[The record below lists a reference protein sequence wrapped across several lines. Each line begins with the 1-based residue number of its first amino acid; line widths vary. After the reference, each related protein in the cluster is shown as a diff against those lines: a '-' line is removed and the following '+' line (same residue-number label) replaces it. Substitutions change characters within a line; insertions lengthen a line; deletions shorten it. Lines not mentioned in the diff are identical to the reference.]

1 MSTATADLAAP
12 PPQAGWTRF
21 IGDFTRPAEHSIPL
35 RVATLIAVIAATVAV
50 VANGVGGMGVWVIAL
65 GVIPAGAA
73 VSYIRRESRSPV
85 IPSIL
90 TLITVV
96 LAVRFIMEHSQT
108 VNPGELRLPLAELL
122 VILEG
127 VRSFS
132 LRSRRDLRLAL
143 ASSIALIALAGALS
157 LSISFAAFLAVWGS
171 AAAAALTLSHR
182 SELMELAGGPS
193 RRRDRR
199 RGSRAPAR
207 TVVAAACAVGAIAV
221 TAFLIVPAAKSSRLL
236 AFTSRLPDQV
246 KVPKEGG
253 LSNPSLG
260 DQNPGTSDTPD
271 AGRPPESFGY
281 FGFSNEL
288 DTSVRGRPD
297 DTLVLRVRSSA
308 PDFWRGQT
316 FDRWDGRRWTI
327 SDERTVVLSGGRGPI
342 PTLNPAGESPPVGE
356 ELVQTF
362 HLETP
367 GPNVIFAANRATQV
381 YIPQS
386 ALFALSDGTIRT
398 GVELE
403 QGAIYTVVS
412 RRAPST
418 PADLR
423 LVGDVRN
430 RVPSEIVSRYA
441 QPPVITERTRQLA
454 ERLANETTSTYDTIR
469 AMEAWMG
476 ANTEYSLDIPP
487 LPEGADAVDTFLFD
501 ERTGFCEQIAS
512 SLVVMLRSQ
521 GIPAR
526 LAVGYT
532 PGERNPFTGLYEV
545 RAKDAH
551 AWTEVY
557 FPGYGWQSFDP
568 TAQVPF
574 AGEPQTDAA
583 RAGLKDYL
591 AKHLPDLSP
600 PLIAALAVVILGVA
614 TFLAWRPIRA
624 IVARLRA
631 RRRRSWAHLQ
641 LDRLDS
647 IGTALGRE
655 REPAE
660 TAHEYAAALNR
671 TVLPDPRLATVADAL
686 VADAFSEGALDPDAR
701 VEVERLIDALA
712 ERA

>member
-1 MSTATADLAAP
+1 MSDVATTAT
-12 PPQAGWTRF
+12 PPQPGWTRF
-21 IGDFTRPAEHSIPL
+21 IGDFTRPAEHSVPL
-35 RVATLIAVIAATVAV
+35 RIATLIAVIAATVAV
-50 VANGVGGMGVWVIAL
+50 VANGVGGVAVWVVAL

-73 VSYIRRESRSPV
+73 ISYFRRESRSPV
-85 IPSIL
+85 IPLIL
-90 TLITVV
+90 TIITVA
-96 LAVRFIMEHSQT
+96 LAGRFIAEHNQT
-108 VNPGELRLPLAELL
+108 INPGELRLPLAELL

-157 LSISFAAFLAVWGS
+157 LSIGFAAFLAVWGS
-171 AAAAALTLSHR
+171 AAAAAMTLSHR
-182 SELMELAGGPS
+182 SELIELAGGSSPLRS
-193 RRRDRR
+193 RQRT
-199 RGSRAPAR
+199 SRTPAR

-221 TAFLIVPAAKSSRLL
+221 AAFLIVPAAKSSRLL

-246 KVPKEGG
+246 KVPQQGG

-260 DQNPGTSDTPD
+260 DQDPGKAGDPTTGTP
-271 AGRPPESFGY
+271 PQSFGY

-316 FDRWDGRRWTI
+316 FDQWDGRRWTI
-327 SDERTVVLSGGRGPI
+327 SDERTAVLTGTRGPI
-342 PTLNPAGESPPVGE
+342 PTLDPAGEGPATGE

-367 GPNVIFAANRATQV
+367 GPNVIFAANRAVQV

-398 GVELE
+398 GVELDE
-403 QGAIYTVVS
+403 GAIYTVVS

-418 PADLR
+418 PVGLR
-423 LVGDVRN
+423 LVGDVRD
-430 RVPSEIVSRYA
+430 RVPAEIVARYA
-441 QPPVITERTRQLA
+441 QPPVISERTKELA
-454 ERLANETTSTYDTIR
+454 TELSRGTTNTYDTVR

-476 ANTEYSLDIPP
+476 SNTEYSLDIPP

-583 RAGLKDYL
+583 RAGLRDYL
-591 AKHLPDLSP
+591 ARHLPDLSP
-600 PLIAALAVVILGVA
+600 PVIALLTLVVFAIGAV
-614 TFLAWRPIRA
+614 FAWQPIRA
-624 IVARLRA
+624 LLTRIHA
-631 RRRRSWAHLQ
+631 RRRRGWAHRQ
-641 LDRLDS
+641 LDRLDA
-647 IGTALGRE
+647 IGTKLGRE

-671 TVLPDPRLATVADAL
+671 TVLPDGRLATVADAL
-686 VADAFSEGALDPDAR
+686 AADAFGEDALDADAR
-701 VEVERLIDALA
+701 TEVEQLIDELA
-712 ERA
+712 ERV